1 MNNLTDIL
9 TEVLVFPYDED
20 TVNSLS
26 EACKTYAEEITL
38 EQYEASILHLCL
50 DRPDS
55 ALIDAI
61 NKTTGRT
68 YPSQVYRALA
78 GHVVGLALST
88 DQKGVDKILYPLAL
102 RNVLKCQ
109 QPSSAG
115 IINKCIDASRFEII
129 EDFWRKYAEIPV
141 IEPSDVLTELYDK
154 DTWAETGLQIEDQF
168 ENLKSL
174 AKYYIR
180 SEFDKDYAMK
190 SLQNNQDAYSFMN
203 NVATDITSRDWLYV
217 AAEPVKVLKGLK
229 VSGGAV
235 TLTTIKS
242 RLLGD
247 KANVNTS
254 IEKTSV
260 FRRYIYSND
269 YEELGKKRVSP
280 LQFGIAVFY
289 ELLYECL
296 KSENYE

>member
-9 TEVLVFPYDED
+9 TEVLVFPYDEA
-20 TVNSLS
+20 TVSSLS
-26 EACKTYAEEITL
+26 DACKTYAEEITL
-38 EQYEASILHLCL
+38 EQYEACILHLCL
-50 DRPDS
+50 DRPDT

-61 NKTTGRT
+61 NEATGRA
-68 YPSQVYRALA
+68 YPTQVYRALA

-88 DQKGVDKILYPLAL
+88 DQEGVDKILFPLAL

-109 QPSSAG
+109 QSGSAG
-115 IINKCIDASRFEII
+115 IINKCIDASRFETI
-129 EDFWRKYAEIPV
+129 EDYWHKHAEIPTIV
-141 IEPSDVLTELYDK
+141 PSDLLTELYDK
-154 DTWAETGLQIEDQF
+154 DTWTETGLQIEDQF
-168 ENLKSL
+168 EDIKSL

-180 SEFDKDYAMK
+180 SEFEKDYATK
-190 SLQNNQDAYSFMN
+190 SLQDNQDAYSFVN

-229 VSGGAV
+229 VSGGAA

-242 RLLGD
+242 RLRGD
-247 KANVNTS
+247 NANVDTS

-260 FRRYIYSND
+260 FRCYIYSND
-269 YEELGKKRVSP
+269 YEELGQKRVSP